1 MKLKKLLFWVLAAC
15 TVAPVLVSA
24 SFLMYSSSRRER
36 DLIIENMEMS
46 ANLFSNSIEN
56 FFEVNRTDMVVT
68 FNGPL
73 LQKFIRNGLRTDITK
88 VSEKDVITNTF
99 KARVK
104 LSESVSTVSVLD
116 ANGMVLLS
124 SDPFRVGKRTF
135 MGDEKLDQLR
145 RSKKPVVSNSFIY
158 SDSDSP
164 PHFLLAIPLLNDDQY
179 CGALV
184 FVMSTSFIQQ
194 MVTKAEFF
202 KSYPSGFI
210 TVLDARGRIVA
221 TTNKSMDVS
230 DYIQKYIN
238 EEAERTLSLDGR
250 KNIMPGD
257 VISFSSGGID
267 RIGYYYSVS
276 DTGWK
281 ILCSVS
287 ESELLRPVRQITN
300 VSILLISILIV
311 VVTLIFVALTKQLMG
326 PMSRLLDAIRRM
338 RHGDSKARFVYDKD
352 DEFGE
357 IAAAYNDL
365 VDKTQSL
372 IKKEK
377 LRSEFLLDK
386 SNHDPL
392 TGLYNKAATEE
403 LISQYLMEGGHHAL
417 YIMDI
422 DKFKNVNDTYGHTI
436 GDKVIKAVANRIK
449 AISRDSDV
457 AGRIGGD
464 EYMLFLKDIRKPETL
479 EIKAREIWTAFHEAA
494 GDVPEVASLSGSI
507 GCALFP
513 RDGMT
518 FAELYKAADQ
528 ALYNTKEHGRD
539 GWTIYERSIG
549 DGNELQ
555 A

>member
-73 LQKFIRNGLRTDITK
+73 LQRFIRNGLRTDITK

-338 RHGDSKARFVYDKD
+338 RHGDSMARFVYDKD